1 MSASNYWNKRKVH
14 EKHTPNNYEYKS
26 SSPKHYSGPTQ
37 TARRDF
43 ASLYAGNKRIVQRSF

>member
-1 MSASNYWNKRKVH
+1 MSASNYWNKRKAH